1 MTKIIGGKFPLVHQ
15 TGNSMLDNESLLQ
28 FGDRFEDCI
37 DATDLLPCGSTYQS
51 TPWTSDDG
59 GTYAIVLQCVAR
71 PGSFV

>member
-1 MTKIIGGKFPLVHQ
+1 MTKIIGGKLPPGHV
-15 TGNSMLDNESLLQ
+15 TGDSLPDNKDLLQ
-28 FGDRFEDCI
+28 FGERFEGCI
-37 DATDLLPCGSTYQS
+37 DATDFLPSGRTYQS

>member
-1 MTKIIGGKFPLVHQ
+1 
-15 TGNSMLDNESLLQ
+15 LLQ